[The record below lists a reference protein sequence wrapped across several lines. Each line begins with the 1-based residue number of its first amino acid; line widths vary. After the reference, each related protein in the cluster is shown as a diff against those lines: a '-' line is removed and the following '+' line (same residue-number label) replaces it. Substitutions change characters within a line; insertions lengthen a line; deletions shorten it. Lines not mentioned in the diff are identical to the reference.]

1 MSSFSGTITALITP
15 FKDGRVD
22 EPALRAH
29 LRRQIEGGV
38 SAVVPVGT
46 TGESPTLSHAEA
58 DRVIQVTL
66 EEAKGKIKVIAG
78 TGSYD
83 TRASVERT
91 RWAAKAGADAALI
104 VCPYYNKPGQEGIYL
119 HYKAVAEDGGLPVMV
134 YTIPGRSM
142 VNITP
147 DTVARLAQLPGIAAV
162 KEASGSLAQ
171 LSEVVAAAGERVSVL
186 SGDDPL
192 TLAAMAV
199 GARGVVSVC
208 SNFIPRAMG
217 DLTAACAKGD
227 YAQAR
232 ALHYR
237 LLPLFK
243 AVFQETNPIGVKAA
257 MALLGLASPEIRLP
271 MTPMEAPSLARL
283 EAVLR
288 ALDILKS

>member
-66 EEAKGKIKVIAG
+66 EEAKGKITVIAG

-91 RWAAKAGADAALI
+91 RWAAKAGADAALV
-104 VCPYYNKPGQEGIYL
+104 VCPYYNKPSQEGIYL
-119 HYKAVAEDGGLPVMV
+119 HYKAIAEDGGLPVMV
-134 YTIPGRSM
+134 YTIPGRSG

-147 DTVARLAQLPGIAAV
+147 ETVARLAQLPGIAAV

-186 SGDDPL
+186 SGDDAL
-192 TLAAMAV
+192 TLPAMAV
-199 GARGVVSVC
+199 GGKGVVSVC
-208 SNFIPRAMG
+208 SNFIPRNMS

-227 YAQAR
+227 FTHAR
-232 ALHYR
+232 VLHYR

-257 MALLGLASPEIRLP
+257 MGLLGLASPEIRLP
-271 MTPMEAPSLARL
+271 LTPMEAPNLGRL

-288 ALDILKS
+288 ALDILQS